1 MHNHHK
7 CSDYNPTRE
16 RTSQFQGC
24 PEKKKEYK
32 HRANR
37 DRFINSDLYIDY
49 RASI

>member
-7 CSDYNPTRE
+7 CSDYNLTRE
-16 RTSQFQGC
+16 RTSKFQGC
-24 PEKKKEYK
+24 PGKKEYK

-49 RASI
+49 RATI

>member
-7 CSDYNPTRE
+7 CSDYKPTRE
-16 RTSQFQGC
+16 RTSKFQGC
-24 PEKKKEYK
+24 PEKKEYK